1 MINTIRWLGLY
12 PLLLSF
18 AVHGFSTRALAQ
30 EPQEPQEPPPKIES
44 QDLSGIEGVYRK
56 FFGALRTGSLTALN
70 DSVKPDWVGEPSG
83 ISVGS
88 GLNTFLNSAGAMT
101 EYRLMR
107 VESIN
112 DLGDSGKPA
121 DFYRLKFVAYHE
133 GHPIA
138 WLMEFVKWRGR
149 WRIFRIDF
157 ETEFIF
163 DFLAKSPLE
172 FRALRAQSAQV
183 LRRP

>member
-1 MINTIRWLGLY
+1 MTRTVRWIVI
-12 PLLLSF
+12 PLLILLL
-18 AVHGFSTRALAQ
+18 AVHDFVARALAQ
-30 EPQEPQEPPPKIES
+30 EQQEQPPKVES
-44 QDLSGIEGVYRK
+44 QDLTDLKLIYTK

-70 DSVKPDWVGEPSG
+70 DAVKPDWVGEPSG

-88 GLNTFLNSAGAMT
+88 GLNTFLNSAGPMT
-101 EYRLMR
+101 QYRLAR

-112 DLGDSGKPA
+112 DLSDSGKPP
-121 DFYRLKFVAYHE
+121 DFYRLKFMAYHE
-133 GHPIA
+133 AHPIV
-138 WLMEFVKWRGR
+138 WQIEFVKWRGK

-172 FRALRAQSAQV
+172 FRALRGQAGQTS
-183 LRRP
+183 RRP